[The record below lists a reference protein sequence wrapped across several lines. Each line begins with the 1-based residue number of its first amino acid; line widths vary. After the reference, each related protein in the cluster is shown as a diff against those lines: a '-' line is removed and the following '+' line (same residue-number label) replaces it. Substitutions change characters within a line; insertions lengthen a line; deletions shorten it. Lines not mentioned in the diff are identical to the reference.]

1 MKLALVSCTPE
12 VETLVAT
19 ALLTTTSGAKPSALF
34 HRLRGDQI
42 RVREIVGRVETEHGS
57 ILEHNRLNWVLE
69 ANEGEVLEILL
80 DSRFFNVLRLEDG
93 KWFLS
98 ANLRTVVEYI
108 GKKSDAFAGALAK
121 SLREVAPTLC
131 SCIEGGR
138 L

>member
-34 HRLRGDQI
+34 HRLRGDQM
-42 RVREIVGRVETEHGS
+42 RVREIVGMVETQHGS
-57 ILEHNRLNWVLE
+57 ILEHNRLSWVLE
-69 ANEGEVLEILL
+69 ANEGEVLKILL
-80 DSRFFNVLRLEDG
+80 DSRFFNVLRLEDS
-93 KWFLS
+93 KWLLS
-98 ANLRTVVEYI
+98 ANLRTMVEYI
-108 GKKSDAFAGALAK
+108 RKMNNAFSKALEE

-131 SCIEGGR
+131 SCIEGGQ

>member
-34 HRLRGDQI
+34 HRLREDPM
-42 RVREIVGRVETEHGS
+42 RVREIVGRVETQHGS
-57 ILEHNRLNWVLE
+57 IFEHNRLNWVLE
-69 ANEGEVLEILL
+69 ATEGEVLEILL

-93 KWFLS
+93 KWLLS
-98 ANLRTVVEYI
+98 ANLRMVVEYI

-121 SLREVAPTLC
+121 ALREVAPTLC
-131 SCIEGGR
+131 SCIEVGR